1 MWEHV
6 ESSSSTIKTII
17 SSLPQRLWLLT
28 RQDGELL
35 WGATTYKVT
44 WPRDRVVFGDHVTKQ
59 NHYVNTTTLPMVTK
73 LDRVVPYLEALLS
86 KIWHDSWITWSSKI
100 TWQTITIFPPPVF
113 TTTKSGRLMTYHKV
127 ARSRDKL
134 GFWYTV
140 RSSHPLTCLVPQWGV
155 IATSLI

>member
-100 TWQTITIFPPPVF
+100 TGQTKTIISSIPQGLGPPALA
-113 TTTKSGRLMTYHKV
+113 GWRLV
-127 ARSRDKL
+127 LRDFYL
-134 GFWYTV
+134 
-140 RSSHPLTCLVPQWGV
+140 
-155 IATSLI
+155 